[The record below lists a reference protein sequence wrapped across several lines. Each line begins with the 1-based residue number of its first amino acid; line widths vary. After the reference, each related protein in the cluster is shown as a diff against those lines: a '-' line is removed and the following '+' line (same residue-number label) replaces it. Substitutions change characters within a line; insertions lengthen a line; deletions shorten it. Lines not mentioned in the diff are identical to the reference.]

1 MSHTLVLAAV
11 TAVLK
16 NVLENGLVERGITAA
31 LGSDTMISAL
41 PPDRVATGA
50 DEKSQINLFLYQ
62 VQSRGLSPSSRNAPN
77 LRYAD
82 TAVQGLP
89 QSLEMYYLLTAY
101 GVEDLQSEILLGYGM
116 ELFQQTPIF
125 TADRLRTL
133 LKNVSTRGSGHLVP
147 PPRAALADP
156 RLPDSFR
163 RIKVCP
169 QAMQTEE
176 MVNLWSAFQ
185 VSYRPSIVY
194 QVTVELADSPPLEP
208 KQ

>member
-16 NVLENGLVERGITAA
+16 NVLENGLVERGITAV
-31 LGSDTMISAL
+31 LGSDTTISAL

-62 VQSRGLSPSSRNAPN
+62 VQSRGLSPGSRHA
-77 LRYAD
+77 RDAD
-82 TAVQGLP
+82 AAVHGLP
-89 QSLEMYYLLTAY
+89 RSVELYYLLTAY
-101 GVEDLQSEILLGYGM
+101 GVEDLQSEILLGYSM
-116 ELFQQTPIF
+116 ELFQETPIF
-125 TADRLRTL
+125 TADRLRIL
-133 LKNVSTRGSGHLVP
+133 LKNVSTRGGGHLVSP
-147 PPRAALADP
+147 PHAALADP

-163 RIKVCP
+163 RVKVCP